1 MADNTSTKP
10 QRSGA
15 LDLFRFLA
23 VLVVFF
29 AHYTDTFNY
38 IYNIVPA
45 NLKWGPVTHYATSV
59 LLIFFMIS
67 GYVVTMT
74 SMKRNLKDFLIA
86 RLSRL
91 YPLFW
96 VSCIAAFVLP
106 RIIHQHTYLTYS
118 TVKQLLVN
126 MTMMPQAFRYEMI
139 NPAFHTLL
147 TELCF
152 YFFIAFII
160 LFKLWN
166 RILWV
171 FAVVLAYCLA
181 YSQDISLSLH
191 IFIPPFIAGMLFY
204 FIKIRYKKSW
214 MLYTL
219 LAINYFCTLT
229 TGRVLVAIL
238 NDYYKNPHALNIWTM
253 SAVITFIYL
262 LFYFTV
268 IVRSAITDTK
278 LTRTLG
284 EIAYPFYLFHLYFL
298 YLYWYFSKTV
308 QPDLLVLGILTIIL
322 IVSWGINVWVEK
334 PLSRF
339 ASHVLYLITGL
350 FGRSKNER
358 QHLPGNEPPPL

>member
-1 MADNTSTKP
+1 MADKTTPKS

-45 NLKWGPVTHYATSV
+45 NLKWAPVTHYATSV

-74 SMKRNLKDFLIA
+74 SMKRDLKDFLIA
-86 RLSRL
+86 RLSRI

-96 VSCIAAFVLP
+96 ISCIAAFILP

-126 MTMMPQAFRYEMI
+126 MTMMPQVFRYAMI
-139 NPAFHTLL
+139 NPAFHTLFI
-147 TELCF
+147 ELCF

-160 LFKLWN
+160 LFKLWDK
-166 RILWV
+166 ILIV
-171 FAVVLAYCLA
+171 FVVILGYCVF
-181 YSQDISLSLH
+181 YSLDSTPSLN
-191 IFIPPFIAGMLFY
+191 IFISPFIAGMLFY
-204 FIKIRYKKSW
+204 FIKIKYKPRW

-219 LAINYFCTLT
+219 LAVNYFCTIT
-229 TGRVLVAIL
+229 AGRVVVIIL
-238 NDYYKNPHALNIWTM
+238 DDYYKNPHALSVWTM
-253 SAVITFIYL
+253 SAIITAVYI
-262 LFYFTV
+262 LFYLITIPKPV
-268 IVRSAITDTK
+268 IKNSK

-298 YLYWYFSKTV
+298 YLYWYFSKTI
-308 QPDLLVLGILTIIL
+308 QPDLLVLSILGLIL
-322 IVSWGINVWVEK
+322 VISWAINFRVEK
-334 PLSRF
+334 PLSRLT
-339 ASHVLYLITGL
+339 SHILYLVTGL
-350 FGRSKNER
+350 FGRSKNEK
-358 QHLPGNEPPPL
+358 QYLPGDEPPPL